1 MIGHILQRAADD
13 LVFVVQGHRRFQAL
27 FLAARVAQNGQK
39 QQLEIAADKI
49 AAVGIHIF
57 GLADDLAQLG
67 RLGGRQVEHPVR
79 QPRGKLALQI
89 KADREEAGRHVQIRI
104 LHMPLLRAEHHELA
118 LMQLDA
124 VAVHNAVQR
133 AAVDVRQ
140 LEHGVL
146 LALEQE
152 AALHLAVKQRID
164 LADAQAV
171 ASLAEAYDSTG
182 ELEENWDFRLSLS
195 LFSDVGEAEAQV
207 CDENGFVVL
216 CSCDEFNCEHLG
228 RQIDADLITEI
239 DMNGETFRVGTLT
252 GIHDGRR
259 YIAGR
264 PIVSD
269 DTEQTIGYVIISS
282 DMSQITDFMQ
292 RSSSLFFYSAII
304 VLVLSMAAAT
314 FLSHQQVQPLN
325 KVAEAARRFGRGELD
340 TRVEVPK
347 SCGEEIVD
355 LANAFNTMA
364 DSLEKSEQ
372 RRQEF
377 VANVSHELKT
387 PMTTIGGYIDGML
400 DGTIPPEKQQHY
412 MQIVSGEVRR
422 LSRLVRNM
430 LDIAKLQA
438 MGVEDSRK
446 TRFDLGEEL
455 SDVLITFE
463 QKIYNKHLDVR
474 VDLPDKPV
482 WTRAERDS
490 ITQVIYNLI
499 ENAIKFC
506 PDGGRLSL
514 RVRSD
519 GGKARVSVEN
529 TGPTIDKDELPLLF
543 DRFHKADKSRSA
555 DREGWGL
562 GLYIAKTIVGA
573 HGGDIWATSEN
584 GVTQFNF
591 TLPAVR

>member
-1 MIGHILQRAADD
+1 MKTTFSRQ
-13 LVFVVQGHRRFQAL
+13 FAL
-27 FLAARVAQNGQK
+27 
-39 QQLEIAADKI
+39 IAALLLVCMIFTGVSFRFLMLGYLKNDKKET
-49 AAVGIHIF
+49 
-57 GLADDLAQLG
+57 LS
-67 RLGGRQVEHPVR
+67 
-79 QPRGKLALQI
+79 
-89 KADREEAGRHVQIRI
+89 
-104 LHMPLLRAEHHELA
+104 
-118 LMQLDA
+118 
-124 VAVHNAVQR
+124 
-133 AAVDVRQ
+133 
-140 LEHGVL
+140 
-146 LALEQE
+146 
-152 AALHLAVKQRID
+152 
-164 LADAQAV
+164 ADAAAV

-195 LFSDVGEAEAQV
+195 LFSDVGEAEALV

-216 CSCDEFNCEHLG
+216 CSCDEFNCEHIG
-228 RQIDADLITEI
+228 QQVDANLITEI
-239 DMNGETFRVGTLT
+239 DASGETFRVGTLA

-264 PIVSD
+264 PIVAN
-269 DTEQTIGYVIISS
+269 DTDETIGYVIISS
-282 DMSQITDFMQ
+282 DMTQITDFMQ
-292 RSSSLFFYSAII
+292 RSSSLFFYVAII
-304 VLVLSMAAAT
+304 VLVLALAAAT
-314 FLSHQQVQPLN
+314 FLSHQQAQPLA
-325 KVAEAARRFGRGELD
+325 KVADAARRFGRGELD
-340 TRVEVPK
+340 TRVTVPA
-347 SCGEEIVD
+347 SCGEEVVD

-377 VANVSHELKT
+377 IANVSHELKT

-438 MGVEDSRK
+438 MGVEESRK

-499 ENAIKFC
+499 DNAIKFC
-506 PDGGRLSL
+506 P
-514 RVRSD
+514 D

-529 TGPTIDKDELPLLF
+529 TGPTIDKAELPLLF

-591 TLPAVR
+591 TLPTVR

>member
-1 MIGHILQRAADD
+1 MKTTFSRQ
-13 LVFVVQGHRRFQAL
+13 FAL
-27 FLAARVAQNGQK
+27 
-39 QQLEIAADKI
+39 IAALLLVCMLFTGVSFRFLMLRYLKNDKKET
-49 AAVGIHIF
+49 
-57 GLADDLAQLG
+57 LS
-67 RLGGRQVEHPVR
+67 
-79 QPRGKLALQI
+79 
-89 KADREEAGRHVQIRI
+89 
-104 LHMPLLRAEHHELA
+104 
-118 LMQLDA
+118 
-124 VAVHNAVQR
+124 
-133 AAVDVRQ
+133 
-140 LEHGVL
+140 
-146 LALEQE
+146 
-152 AALHLAVKQRID
+152 
-164 LADAQAV
+164 ADAQAV

-216 CSCDEFNCEHLG
+216 CSCDEFNCEHIG

-430 LDIAKLQA
+430 LDISRLQA
-438 MGVEDSRK
+438 MGVEESRM
-446 TRFDLGEEL
+446 TRFDLGEL
-455 SDVLITFE
+455 MSDVIITFE
-463 QKIYNKHLDVR
+463 QKINGKGLNVDVE
-474 VDLPDKPV
+474 LPDRPV
-482 WTRAERDS
+482 WVKAERDG
-490 ITQVIYNLI
+490 ITQVVYNLLD
-499 ENAIKFC
+499 NAIKFC
-506 PDGGRLSL
+506 PQGGKLGL
-514 RVRSD
+514 FLALE
-519 GGKARVSVEN
+519 GGKAKVTVQNS
-529 TGPTIDKDELPLLF
+529 GPTIDPNELPLLF

-573 HGGDIWATSEN
+573 YGGDIWATSEN
-584 GVTQFNF
+584 GITNFIF
-591 TLPAVR
+591 TLPTVR

>member
-1 MIGHILQRAADD
+1 MKTTFSRQ
-13 LVFVVQGHRRFQAL
+13 FAL
-27 FLAARVAQNGQK
+27 
-39 QQLEIAADKI
+39 IAALLLVCMLFTGVSFRFLMLRYLKNDKKET
-49 AAVGIHIF
+49 
-57 GLADDLAQLG
+57 LS
-67 RLGGRQVEHPVR
+67 
-79 QPRGKLALQI
+79 
-89 KADREEAGRHVQIRI
+89 
-104 LHMPLLRAEHHELA
+104 
-118 LMQLDA
+118 
-124 VAVHNAVQR
+124 
-133 AAVDVRQ
+133 
-140 LEHGVL
+140 
-146 LALEQE
+146 
-152 AALHLAVKQRID
+152 
-164 LADAQAV
+164 ADAQAV

-239 DMNGETFRVGTLT
+239 DMNGETFRIGTLT

-269 DTEQTIGYVIISS
+269 ATEQTIGYVIISS

-292 RSSSLFFYSAII
+292 RSSALFFYSAII

-400 DGTIPPEKQQHY
+400 DGTIPPEKHPQY
-412 MQIVSGEVRR
+412 MKAVSDEVKR
-422 LSRLVRNM
+422 LSRLVRSM
-430 LDIAKLQA
+430 LDVSRLQA
-438 MGVEDSRK
+438 QQTAAEFRV
-446 TRFDLGEEL
+446 FDVCETAGQALL
-455 SDVLITFE
+455 TFE
-463 QKIYNKHLDVR
+463 QKINAKRLDVQ
-474 VDLPDKPV
+474 VDMPDTGVQVLADPD
-482 WTRAERDS
+482 A
-490 ITQVIYNLI
+490 ITQVVTNLI
-499 ENAIKFC
+499 DNAVKFANES
-506 PDGGRLSL
+506 GTLSL
-514 RVRSD
+514 SVRTQ
-519 GGKARVSVEN
+519 GQKAYISVAN
-529 TGPTIDKDELPLLF
+529 TGPTIEPEELPLIF
-543 DRFHKADKSRSA
+543 DRFHKTDKSRSM
-555 DREGWGL
+555 DKDGVGL
-562 GLYIAKTIVGA
+562 GLYIVRTIIDSHSETIRV
-573 HGGDIWATSEN
+573 TSEN
-584 GVTQFNF
+584 GLTTFTF
-591 TLPAVR
+591 TLALAK

>member
-1 MIGHILQRAADD
+1 MRTTFSRLSSVTALIILVAVVGLGMSFRVMVKNYLADEQKETLQARAA
-13 LVFVVQGHRRFQAL
+13 AASE
-27 FLAARVAQNGQK
+27 LAA
-39 QQLEIAADKI
+39 DY
-49 AAVGIHIF
+49 VGYASTF
-57 GLADDLAQLG
+57 GLDVSTKFHKTLSFASQFSQTDTLVCNTQG
-67 RLGGRQVEHPVR
+67 QVITCSCQEFWCKHIGMTLDPNY
-79 QPRGKLALQI
+79 
-89 KADREEAGRHVQIRI
+89 VQ
-104 LHMPLLRAEHHELA
+104 E
-118 LMQLDA
+118 
-124 VAVHNAVQR
+124 
-133 AAVDVRQ
+133 
-140 LEHGVL
+140 VL
-146 LALEQE
+146 LHGE
-152 AALHLAVKQRID
+152 
-164 LADAQAV
+164 
-171 ASLAEAYDSTG
+171 DSRTG
-182 ELEENWDFRLSLS
+182 ILTGVYEENRYL
-195 LFSDVGEAEAQV
+195 VAQV
-207 CDENGFVVL
+207 CTMSDGTVGGLVLVSEPVQGIGEILSRITQMFVFVALIVL
-216 CSCDEFNCEHLG
+216 
-228 RQIDADLITEI
+228 LITVICFSIFSQNLCRPLKAMANAAKEFGHGNLKARVETSGDYTQEI
-239 DMNGETFRVGTLT
+239 DELAVAFNNM
-252 GIHDGRR
+252 
-259 YIAGR
+259 A
-264 PIVSD
+264 
-269 DTEQTIGYVIISS
+269 
-282 DMSQITDFMQ
+282 
-292 RSSSLFFYSAII
+292 SSLE
-304 VLVLSMAAAT
+304 
-314 FLSHQQVQPLN
+314 Q
-325 KVAEAARRFGRGELD
+325 
-340 TRVEVPK
+340 
-347 SCGEEIVD
+347 
-355 LANAFNTMA
+355 
-364 DSLEKSEQ
+364 SEYQ
-372 RRQEF
+372 RQEF

-438 MGVEDSRK
+438 MGVEESRK

-499 ENAIKFC
+499 DNAIKFC
-506 PDGGRLSL
+506 PDGGRLAL
-514 RVRSD
+514 RVQVD

-591 TLPAVR
+591 TLPTVR

>member
-1 MIGHILQRAADD
+1 MKTTFSRQ
-13 LVFVVQGHRRFQAL
+13 FAL
-27 FLAARVAQNGQK
+27 
-39 QQLEIAADKI
+39 IAALLLVCMLFTGVSFRFLMLRYLKNDKKET
-49 AAVGIHIF
+49 
-57 GLADDLAQLG
+57 LS
-67 RLGGRQVEHPVR
+67 
-79 QPRGKLALQI
+79 
-89 KADREEAGRHVQIRI
+89 
-104 LHMPLLRAEHHELA
+104 
-118 LMQLDA
+118 
-124 VAVHNAVQR
+124 
-133 AAVDVRQ
+133 
-140 LEHGVL
+140 
-146 LALEQE
+146 
-152 AALHLAVKQRID
+152 
-164 LADAQAV
+164 ADAQAV

-499 ENAIKFC
+499 DNAIKFC

-514 RVRSD
+514 RVQSD

-562 GLYIAKTIVGA
+562 GLYIAKTIVGD